1 MPGLFITSSGTG
13 IGKTLVTALLVRQ
26 LAQHGKKVRA
36 LKPVMTGCTPETEDE
51 SDAAVIL
58 RSLGREVNP
67 IELERVSPWR
77 FEAPISP
84 DMAAAREESEIEFPE
99 LVAFCREEAA
109 AAASDGELLLI
120 EGIGGVMV
128 PLTERETV
136 ADWIAALKMPALLV
150 TGSYLGSLSHTLT
163 ALQALASHGITA
175 RAVVVSESAD
185 PPVTLSETTEAI
197 QRFSPGIP
205 VLPLP
210 RLEIGAESQGRAPDF
225 TGLVS

>member
-1 MPGLFITSSGTG
+1 M
-13 IGKTLVTALLVRQ
+13 
-26 LAQHGKKVRA
+26 RA
-36 LKPVMTGCTPETEDE
+36 LKPVMTGCTPETEGE
-51 SDAAVIL
+51 SDAALIL
-58 RSLGREVNP
+58 RSLGRDVNP

-109 AAASDGELLLI
+109 SAASDGEPLLI

-136 ADWIAALKMPALLV
+136 ADWIAALDMPALLV

-163 ALQALASHGITA
+163 AMQAMTAHGITA

-185 PPVTLSETTEAI
+185 APVPLGETIEAL
-197 QRFSPGIP
+197 QRFAPGIP

-210 RLEIGAESQGRAPDF
+210 RLELGADTQGRAPDL